1 MWASQSPIFLDIETI
16 PDESRR
22 HLWDLPDAP
31 DIYPLSA
38 ALVGSTVSEIRV
50 FLDQFALTLPSD
62 YLAAIEDAE
71 QQRCRGSRKGV
82 SRALTKAR
90 QAEADLRKTLSLDP
104 ERGRA
109 AVGWAVG
116 DGEVQGAA
124 VYDRMP
130 EQEALKL
137 IWNILDDQAFSP
149 IVGYNVLGFDL
160 PVIFARSILL
170 GVEATRAINMRKY
183 GNPDVI
189 DLMVARFPSGRKKS
203 LKTLAAQYGIEVP
216 CPDVDGGDV
225 FGMSPEE
232 RAEYVRSDVIVTRA
246 LYQRFRGYFC

>member
-1 MWASQSPIFLDIETI
+1 MASKQGGCLYGRVSTRKQKDNLARQIRRLKEYA
-16 PDESRR
+16 SR
-22 HLWDLPDAP
+22 HDLPIKTEIT
-31 DIYPLSA
+31 DIASGLKENRRG
-38 ALVGSTVSEIRV
+38 LMRV
-50 FLDQFALTLPSD
+50 LN
-62 YLAAIEDAE
+62 LAE
-71 QQRCRGSRKGV
+71 K
-82 SRALTKAR
+82 
-90 QAEADLRKTLSLDP
+90 
-104 ERGRA
+104 
-109 AVGWAVG
+109 
-116 DGEVQGAA
+116 EVQGAV

-149 IVGYNVLGFDL
+149 IVGYNVLGLDL

-170 GVEATRAINMRKY
+170 GVEATKVIDMRRY

-189 DLMVARFPSGRKKS
+189 DLMVARFPSGRRKS

-232 RAEYVRSDVIVTRA
+232 RAEYVRRDVIVTRA

>member
-1 MWASQSPIFLDIETI
+1 MASKQGGCLYGRVSTRKQKDNLARQIRRLKEYA
-16 PDESRR
+16 SR
-22 HLWDLPDAP
+22 HDLPIKTEIT
-31 DIYPLSA
+31 DIASGLKENRRG
-38 ALVGSTVSEIRV
+38 LMRV
-50 FLDQFALTLPSD
+50 LN
-62 YLAAIEDAE
+62 LAE
-71 QQRCRGSRKGV
+71 K
-82 SRALTKAR
+82 
-90 QAEADLRKTLSLDP
+90 
-104 ERGRA
+104 
-109 AVGWAVG
+109 
-116 DGEVQGAA
+116 EVQGAV

-149 IVGYNVLGFDL
+149 IVGYNVLGLDL

-170 GVEATRAINMRKY
+170 GVEATRAIDMRRY

-189 DLMVARFPSGRKKS
+189 DLMVARFPSGRRKS

-232 RAEYVRSDVIVTRA
+232 RAEYVRRDVIVTRA